1 MQAELGL
8 EMQQKKKAAKGCV
21 SLVLQGVK
29 NKLKTCPEN
38 DASMTVHVTRA
49 DRDTVHDPCRNNA
62 MCAKRNKDHA
72 I

>member
-1 MQAELGL
+1 M
-8 EMQQKKKAAKGCV
+8 

-38 DASMTVHVTRA
+38 DASMIVHDMTRA

-62 MCAKRNKDHA
+62 MCAKRNKDYA

>member
-1 MQAELGL
+1 MQAELRL
-8 EMQQKKKAAKGCV
+8 EMQKKKAAKGCV

-38 DASMTVHVTRA
+38 DASMIVHDMTRA

-62 MCAKRNKDHA
+62 MCAKRNKDYA